1 MKHVVFFLVFLS
13 VCASVFAQ
21 PYAAK
26 VDSLIKA
33 AVDDSKI
40 PGAVLCV
47 VVDDKVQYLQ
57 AYGYRQVYPDTLPMT
72 VDTQFDVASLSK
84 CVGTGMSLMTLVDK
98 GLVDINDPIT
108 KYLPEY
114 KAYVDERGHEGREQ
128 KVVDFLTHTSG
139 LPAYAQYS
147 AVLKDEPNAS
157 PERRK
162 QLLLQYMATCKR
174 RAPAGTD
181 FNYSCLN
188 FITLQ
193 YLIEKVT
200 GQTLDRYAEKN
211 VFRPLGMKHTCYYP
225 LGSHPK
231 CGQKVAPTEKI
242 AEEKDDV
249 AVPTILRLNYVAQT
263 WGRAGKCY
271 EAIVHDPLARE
282 INAGVSG
289 NAGVFSTALDMA
301 KLTIWMLNPKK
312 KGPFS
317 EQTLRLMMTVPEGY
331 EEFGRVLAWD
341 RSSDYAGC
349 KGNET
354 SELVA
359 CHTGYTG
366 TSLVLDEEKRVAV
379 IVLTNR
385 AHPSDDGGVSA
396 MRRAVAEAVFSQF

>member
-1 MKHVVFFLVFLS
+1 M
-13 VCASVFAQ
+13 AQ
-21 PYAAK
+21 SYVPK
-26 VDSLIKA
+26 VDSIINA
-33 AVDDSKI
+33 AVADSKM

-47 VVDDKVQYLQ
+47 VVGDKVQYLQ

-72 VDTQFDVASLSK
+72 VDTQFDLASLSK
-84 CVGTGMSLMTLVDK
+84 CVGTGMSLMTLIDK
-98 GLVDINDPIT
+98 GLVDINDPIA

-114 KAYVDERGHEGREQ
+114 QPYADARGNRGREQ

-139 LPAYAQYS
+139 LPAYASYTS
-147 AVLKDEPNAS
+147 VLRDEPNAS

-174 RAPAGTD
+174 QAPAGTD
-181 FNYSCLN
+181 FCYSCLN
-188 FITLQ
+188 FITMQ
-193 YLIEKVT
+193 YLIETVS
-200 GQTLDRYAEKN
+200 GLSLDRYAEKN
-211 VFRPLGMKHTCYYP
+211 VFKPLGMKHTCYYP

-242 AEEKDDV
+242 ADEAPDV
-249 AVPTILRLNYVAQT
+249 RVPTILRLNYVAQT
-263 WGRAGKCY
+263 WGRPGKCY

-282 INAGVSG
+282 MNAGVSG
-289 NAGVFSTALDMA
+289 NAGVFSTAMDLSRMA
-301 KLTIWMLNPKK
+301 IWMLNPDK

-317 EQTLRLMMTVPEGY
+317 AQTLKLMLSVPEGY

-366 TSLVLDEEKRVAV
+366 TSIVLDEEKRVAV

-385 AHPSDDGGVSA
+385 VHPSDGGGVSA
-396 MRRAVAEAVFSQF
+396 MRRAVADAVFSQF

>member
-72 VDTQFDVASLSK
+72 VDTQFDMASLSK

-249 AVPTILRLNYVAQT
+249 AVPTIQRLNYVAQT

-396 MRRAVAEAVFSQF
+396 MRRAVADAVFSQF